1 MLPQRVVVVCGCR
14 LKLLLIGQ
22 VLVRQQILCA
32 AITTEK
38 EAEAALKAHQP
49 GLLVVAD
56 PLEEG
61 DAFNLC
67 RKARQ
72 QQPNVKILLIL
83 SKENA
88 RLAFQEI
95 DALVDSAIYEL
106 DLGGDDYPLVKAF
119 IAILRAGRYRSPSLQ
134 QPQHRL
140 NVPPALEHEQ
150 PSSEPQ
156 LTPREQ
162 EVLDLIGRGLSDRQI
177 GTSLGSATKRPAPTS
192 KQSDASW
199 AATTA
204 SRPRLGLGGGDLAN
218 HPPQMGRVGRTNT
231 NYRPEDVQLCRNR
244 IIVMQPSRA
253 LQKLPYMP
261 PSL

>member
-1 MLPQRVVVVCGCR
+1 MDLTDRIKEFRSRQRNVLSWLLTSMLPQRVIVVCGSR

-22 VLVRQQILCA
+22 VLVRQQLLCA
-32 AITTEK
+32 AITTET
-38 EAEAALKAHQP
+38 EGEAALKAHQP

-61 DAFNLC
+61 DVFNLC

-88 RLAFQEI
+88 GSAFQEI
-95 DALVDSAIYEL
+95 DALVDAAIYEL

-119 IAILRAGRYRSPSLQ
+119 MAILRAGRYRSPSLQ
-134 QPQHRL
+134 QPQHGL

-177 GTSLGSATKRPAPTS
+177 GTSLGLSYETARTYVKIVRRKLGSNNRLAAAAWTWRRRPGSPL
-192 KQSDASW
+192 
-199 AATTA
+199 
-204 SRPRLGLGGGDLAN
+204 PRWGGGGDHKDHLS
-218 HPPQMGRVGRTNT
+218 G
-231 NYRPEDVQLCRNR
+231 
-244 IIVMQPSRA
+244 
-253 LQKLPYMP
+253 
-261 PSL
+261 